1 MSKQRAWQSWFWFF
15 LKRGFLIFLGVI
27 LLLTLLQRHL
37 IYYPTRSGEA
47 SLRVQAEEIGLYP
60 WRDRAD
66 AIIGWRTS
74 PPDAASLPRNRMVVF
89 HGNAGFALHRSYY
102 VHGFHGTSAGR
113 ATWELL
119 LFEYPGYGAR
129 PGTPGEERICDAAR
143 QALRE
148 LLQEDSRPIYLLGES
163 LGSSFASR
171 LAAENAQSVSGLI
184 LVTPLTCLAD
194 VAAMHYPFLPVRL
207 MLREDHNVQDHLK
220 SYPGPVAFL
229 VAGRDEIMR
238 NRLGELLYQRYS
250 GRKKMWIQAEA
261 QHNTLD
267 FSLGSPWWKEVEDFL
282 QQSNNAFT
290 GAEDYGI

>member
-1 MSKQRAWQSWFWFF
+1 
-15 LKRGFLIFLGVI
+15 
-27 LLLTLLQRHL
+27 
-37 IYYPTRSGEA
+37 
-47 SLRVQAEEIGLYP
+47 LRLQAEELGLYP
-60 WRDRAD
+60 WRDCSG

-74 PPDAASLPRNRMVVF
+74 PPDAASPPRNRLVVF
-89 HGNAGFALHRSYY
+89 HGNAGYALHRSYY
-102 VHGFHGTSAGR
+102 VHGFRGTSAGR

-129 PGTPGEERICDAAR
+129 PGRPSEERISEAVRRAFRD
-143 QALRE
+143 LI
-148 LLQEDSRPIYLLGES
+148 QEDSRPIYLLGES
-163 LGSSFASR
+163 LGTSFASR
-171 LAAENAQSVSGLI
+171 LAAENAGSVSGLI
-184 LVTPLTCLAD
+184 LVTPMTCLAD

-207 MLREDHNVQDHLK
+207 MLRESHNVQDHLK

-250 GRKKMWIQAEA
+250 GRRKIWIQAEA

-282 QQSNNAFT
+282 QQSRNAFT
-290 GAEDYGI
+290 GA